1 MPGLGTRDEALT
13 SPAANERDPWCREYQ
28 GHFIMKPMRRAP
40 VYFETAFAYFVAM
53 IKRPFGVL
61 CGRHW
66 NPVGQESFLQLQQ
79 QPAIIFSEKST
90 PSLAGMFFS
99 QRHFSFPVPQLWGR
113 GGGGGAGEG
122 RSRRQGMGV
131 TEE

>member
-28 GHFIMKPMRRAP
+28 GHFMMKHMQRAP
-40 VYFETAFAYFVAM
+40 VYFETVFAYFAAM

-66 NPVGQESFLQLQQ
+66 NPVGQDSFLQLRQ
-79 QPAIIFSEKST
+79 QPAIIFPLKVKPITCWYILFPTAFQFPSST
-90 PSLAGMFFS
+90 AGVGVRVKGEVGDRGWER
-99 QRHFSFPVPQLWGR
+99 QRSDR
-113 GGGGGAGEG
+113 D
-122 RSRRQGMGV
+122 R
-131 TEE
+131 